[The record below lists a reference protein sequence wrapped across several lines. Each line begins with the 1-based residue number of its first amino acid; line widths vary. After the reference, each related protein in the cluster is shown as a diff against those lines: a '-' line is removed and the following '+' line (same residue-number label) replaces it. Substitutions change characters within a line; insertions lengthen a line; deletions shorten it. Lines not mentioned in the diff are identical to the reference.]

1 MEFRL
6 ELFVEDLQKSISFYE
21 EIIGLTFHNK
31 TEVSAIIK
39 MKNFALLLTSDNV
52 LNENH
57 YFKKGGLR
65 PKGKGVEVV
74 ILLDNIE
81 QTYQRVLDKH
91 YPVESSLVLQ
101 SWGMKDFRIID
112 PDGYYLRLTS
122 YKD

>member
-1 MEFRL
+1 
-6 ELFVEDLQKSISFYE
+6 
-21 EIIGLTFHNK
+21 
-31 TEVSAIIK
+31 

-52 LNENH
+52 LNEYH

-91 YPVESSLVLQ
+91 YPVESSLVL
-101 SWGMKDFRIID
+101 
-112 PDGYYLRLTS
+112 
-122 YKD
+122 